1 MNLHDRYPETADYLR
16 VMKANI
22 EKQWPNHNRVYDSL
36 LRPHV
41 PTLLPPTPAVAEAR
55 APLPAPEPPVLPT
68 PETRRSTL
76 TATISLGNDVG
87 IRITLA
93 IKEEDDDVNETILL
107 SRYPRMPTAV
117 TLVAPTNLVS
127 YIHVL

>member
-1 MNLHDRYPETADYLR
+1 MQ
-16 VMKANI
+16 
-22 EKQWPNHNRVYDSL
+22 EKPVNRCRTRKVFL
-36 LRPHV
+36 LTGEVIV
-41 PTLLPPTPAVAEAR
+41 PEAR
-55 APLPAPEPPVLPT
+55 APLPTPEPPVLPT

-93 IKEEDDDVNETILL
+93 IEEEDDDDVNETILL

-127 YIHVL
+127 YIQPL

>member
-1 MNLHDRYPETADYLR
+1 LTRLNIDSYSTRSLYLR
-16 VMKANI
+16 RENHQSLNQGSYGIPNMQ
-22 EKQWPNHNRVYDSL
+22 EKPVNRPRTRKVFL
-36 LRPHV
+36 LTGEVIV
-41 PTLLPPTPAVAEAR
+41 PEAR

-93 IKEEDDDVNETILL
+93 IEEEDDDDVNDVVNE
-107 SRYPRMPTAV
+107 
-117 TLVAPTNLVS
+117 
-127 YIHVL
+127 